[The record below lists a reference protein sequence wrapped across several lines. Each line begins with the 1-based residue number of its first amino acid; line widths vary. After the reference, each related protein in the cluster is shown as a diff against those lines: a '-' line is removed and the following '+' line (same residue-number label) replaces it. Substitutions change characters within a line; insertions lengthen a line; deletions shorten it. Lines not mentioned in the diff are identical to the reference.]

1 MFDSLAD
8 LVEHFKKTG
17 IEEMSGSFVYLK
29 QVNPVSSVSLG
40 SFGGTHLLFLLCV
53 PLLLFSTAYRGDFAL
68 QQCLL
73 LMPTHCVFPS
83 PALLCYEGECC

>member
-40 SFGGTHLLFLLCV
+40 SFGGTHLLFVSALC
-53 PLLLFSTAYRGDFAL
+53 
-68 QQCLL
+68 
-73 LMPTHCVFPS
+73 PS
-83 PALLCYEGECC
+83 PPFLHSIQRRLCSPAVSLAHANPLCFPIPSPTMLRG

>member
-29 QVNPVSSVSLG
+29 QVNPVSCFLGILWRDPLAVCSCFVPLSSFSPQHTEETLLSSSVSF
-40 SFGGTHLLFLLCV
+40 SHANPLCF
-53 PLLLFSTAYRGDFAL
+53 PI
-68 QQCLL
+68 
-73 LMPTHCVFPS
+73 PS
-83 PALLCYEGECC
+83 PTMLRG